1 MPLQGRGGTDG
12 GSPSRGSS
20 FSHSH
25 SRGDEGLRKGSQAIV
40 ALIPSLSPA
49 KSWAQRENL
58 SLFIFLFTKLGCERV
73 LKTLE
78 RDLKKVQGDSPA
90 VYA

>member
-1 MPLQGRGGTDG
+1 MPVQAGGGTGG

-25 SRGDEGLRKGSQAIV
+25 SRGDEGLGKGSQAIV

-58 SLFIFLFTKLGCERV
+58 SVFIFLFTKLGCERL

-78 RDLKKVQGDSPA
+78 REI
-90 VYA
+90 